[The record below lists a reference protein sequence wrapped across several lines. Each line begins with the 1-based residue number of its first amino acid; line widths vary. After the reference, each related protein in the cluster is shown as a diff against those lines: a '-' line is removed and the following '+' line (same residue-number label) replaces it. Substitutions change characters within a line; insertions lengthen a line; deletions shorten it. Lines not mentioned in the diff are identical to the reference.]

1 MRKIKNKWIT
11 KDQSTRL
18 HSVPVPIIGLTGGI
32 ATGKSTVASLFR
44 LENIPVIDADQLVK
58 GIYKKEESVTFV
70 KKSFPEAVDN
80 NSINFKILREVTF
93 KNPENQHQIEQFI
106 YAQMPEA
113 FTEAFQSFS
122 NPAFIVYDVP
132 LLFEKKL
139 NEKTDVSVCTYS
151 PRAIQLARLI
161 ARDHIKEDLAQT
173 ILSRQMS
180 IEDKKLASDLVI
192 ENMTSLEDLKIN
204 FNKFLN
210 ELLIRSEI

>member
-11 KDQSTRL
+11 KNQSTRL
-18 HSVPVPIIGLTGGI
+18 YSIPVPIIGLTGGI
-32 ATGKSTVASLFR
+32 ATGKSTVANLFR
-44 LENIPVIDADQLVK
+44 LENVPVIDADQLVK
-58 GIYKKEESVTFV
+58 GIYKKEESLNFI
-70 KKSFPEAVDN
+70 KENFAEATDG
-80 NSINFKILREVTF
+80 NSINFKILREVAF
-93 KNPENQHQIEQFI
+93 KTPENQQLIEQFI

-139 NEKTDVSVCTYS
+139 DKKIDVSVCTYS

-161 ARDHIKEDLAQT
+161 ARDHIKEELAQT
-173 ILSRQMS
+173 ILSRQMN

-192 ENMTSLEDLKIN
+192 ENMTTFEELKIN
-204 FNKFLN
+204 FEKFLN
-210 ELLIRSEI
+210 ELVER